1 MWRIINFNH
10 QNRTI
15 VRVVNAQK
23 VGKQRQAG
31 FLLMNIHPKRPQQ
44 QPAVLITIQGDK
56 LHRYLQ

>member
-1 MWRIINFNH
+1 MWRIINCNH
-10 QNRTI
+10 KKRTI

-31 FLLMNIHPKRPQQ
+31 ILLMNVHPKSPQQ

-56 LHRYLQ
+56 LHRHLQ